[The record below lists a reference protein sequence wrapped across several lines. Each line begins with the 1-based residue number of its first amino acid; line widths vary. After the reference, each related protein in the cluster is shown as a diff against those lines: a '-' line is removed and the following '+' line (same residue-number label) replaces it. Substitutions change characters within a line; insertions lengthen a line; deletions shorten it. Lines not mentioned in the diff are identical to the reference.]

1 MLALKLK
8 EALALAKKED
18 WKLEILPT
26 RPPII
31 IKASQSLIPD
41 DCLTAAEIGWRVVRF
56 LRLGPRRGVLIVV
69 LSREKGKEGGKRWPI
84 ASQKNV

>member
-26 RPPII
+26 RPPIA
-31 IKASQSLIPD
+31 IKASQPLPPNG
-41 DCLTAAEIGWRVVRF
+41 CLTATETGWRVVRF
-56 LRLGPRRGVLIVV
+56 LRLGPRKGVLIIV
-69 LSREKGKEGGKRWPI
+69 LSREKGKEG
-84 ASQKNV
+84 